1 MTVIRTDG
9 RVLYDRDRSRVGK
22 MIFEDPRRAD
32 NPDLQD
38 VARQI
43 ITERCGT
50 TTYSVAPDGGE
61 AVRRGSSG
69 RRPGSTGLRGGSI
82 LTSFLV
88 YSAKTQ
94 CTSIQHQSK

>member
-9 RVLYDRDRSRVGK
+9 RVLYDTDRSRVGK

-50 TTYSVAPDGGE
+50 TTYKFAADGGE
-61 AVRRGSSG
+61 TVQKEITWTT
-69 RRPGSTGLRGGSI
+69 TGLHGTEWRVAVI
-82 LTSFLV
+82 RAV
-88 YSAKTQ
+88 E
-94 CTSIQHQSK
+94 